1 MAVHPL
7 RPATDRRLGR
17 PLPYQLANR
26 TRAHPEATGPE
37 GSPPFQEPTCVGKST
52 CGITPGFPGLSP
64 TSGQVT
70 HALLTRSPLVYPRRG
85 LTARL
90 ACVRHAASVHS
101 EPGSN
106 SPVEIL
112 TAPRRARRSCSLESL
127 SLKLISVA
135 LLQQGTEVRQVLDP
149 VFKEPAPVSGL
160 ILWGAARCL
169 SSLAAQPA
177 PSTRDRYHTERIGC
191 CQPLALRNMG
201 CRSSPRSRPAQTAT
215 RARVRARLRLRAR
228 IMNEAEGR

>member
-37 GSPPFQEPTCVGKST
+37 GSPPFQKPTRVGKST

-177 PSTRDRYHTERIGC
+177 PSTRDRYDTE
-191 CQPLALRNMG
+191 
-201 CRSSPRSRPAQTAT
+201 
-215 RARVRARLRLRAR
+215 
-228 IMNEAEGR
+228 